1 MQPRLSIVTLG
12 VKDLQKSKQFYR
24 DGLGWK
30 TSDKEDEDIVFF
42 KLNSI
47 VLALYPYDKLAE
59 DALVKPDG
67 TGFTGITLTH
77 NVGSE
82 KEVDEVLETARK
94 AGAKIIKNGQKVFWG
109 GYSGYFADPDGYL
122 WEVAYNPFW
131 KLDSEGNPTYSG

>member
-1 MQPRLSIVTLG
+1 MKPILSIVTLG

-30 TSDKEDEDIVFF
+30 TSAKEDENIVFF

-47 VLALYPYDKLAE
+47 VLALYSYDKLAE
-59 DALVKPDG
+59 GALVKPDG
-67 TGFTGITLTH
+67 SGFSGITFAH
-77 NVGSE
+77 NVGDE
-82 KEVDEVLETARK
+82 KEVDEVLETAQK

-131 KLDSEGNPTYSG
+131 KLDSEGNPFYSG